1 MLPRACK
8 HAPYLLPVVVRF
20 AHPTSPSPL
29 TLPTV
34 PEKRFALSGTACCLV
49 SALAY
54 TTTSICMRQ
63 LTNLKCDPSWAIL
76 CRESVTSA
84 VVAPW
89 LVYQA
94 ARGRPALPSGRT
106 LVRLLV
112 VGLVVEGAA
121 NVAAQWSLGIVGLAV
136 CVPAQFALM
145 ITAGAVLGRVGLG
158 ERVTLRSAAAIAILL
173 AALVL
178 LGFGAKEIG
187 GSIVGATAAAPGLLV
202 VALAVVAA
210 GAAGTVY
217 ALLSTI
223 IRHSVTRTT
232 APSGVAFVVPL
243 MAVVSL
249 GPLCVHRF
257 GVAALLAT
265 PGEQFAWMAAAG
277 VFNLI
282 GFLAVIHA
290 LQRTTVVHANVVNA
304 SQVAMAALAG
314 MVLFREPPNPWVL
327 LGVGLTVAG
336 IVWIDRPAEAVDEI
350 PPP

>member
-1 MLPRACK
+1 
-8 HAPYLLPVVVRF
+8 
-20 AHPTSPSPL
+20 
-29 TLPTV
+29 V
-34 PEKRFALSGTACCLV
+34 PEKRFALSGTACCLI
-49 SALAY
+49 SSLAY
-54 TTTSICMRQ
+54 TSGSICMRK
-63 LTNLKCDPSWAIL
+63 LTALGCDPSWAIL

-84 VVAPW
+84 VIVPW
-89 LVYQA
+89 LVFQA
-94 ARGRPALPSGRT
+94 ARGRPTLPSGRT
-106 LVRLLV
+106 LVRLLL

-145 ITAGAVLGRVGLG
+145 IVAGALLGRVGLG
-158 ERVTLRSAAAIAILL
+158 ERVTLRSVAAIGLLL

-178 LGFGAKEIG
+178 LGFGAKGIR
-187 GSIVGATAAAPGLLV
+187 GSIAGATAAAPGPWVL
-202 VALAVVAA
+202 ALAVGAA

-217 ALLSTI
+217 ALLSTV

-232 APSGVAFVVPL
+232 TPSGVAFVVPL

-249 GPLCVHRF
+249 GPLCLYRF
-257 GVAALLAT
+257 GLGPLLAT
-265 PGEQFAWMAAAG
+265 PGNQFAWMTAAG
-277 VFNLI
+277 VCNLI

-304 SQVAMAALAG
+304 SQVALAALAG
-314 MVLFREPPNPWVL
+314 MALFREPPNPWVL

>member
-1 MLPRACK
+1 LWCVSRTLQEIPIA
-8 HAPYLLPVVVRF
+8 
-20 AHPTSPSPL
+20 TPL
-29 TLPTV
+29 ALPTV
-34 PEKRFALSGTACCLV
+34 PEKRFALSGTACCLI
-49 SALAY
+49 SSLAY
-54 TTTSICMRQ
+54 TTGAICMRQ
-63 LTNLKCDPSWAIL
+63 LTNLGCDPSWAIF

-94 ARGRPALPSGRT
+94 VWGRPSLPSGRT
-106 LVRLLV
+106 LVRLLL

-136 CVPAQFALM
+136 CVPAQFVLM
-145 ITAGAVLGRVGLG
+145 IMAGAVLGRVGLG
-158 ERVTLRSAAAIAILL
+158 ERVTIRSAAAIGLL
-173 AALVL
+173 LVALVL
-178 LGFGAKEIG
+178 LGFGAKGIR
-187 GSIVGATAAAPGLLV
+187 GSITGAAAAPGPWVL
-202 VALAVVAA
+202 ALAVGAA

-217 ALLSTI
+217 ALLSTV

-232 APSGVAFVVPL
+232 TPSGVAFVVPL

-257 GVAALLAT
+257 GVASLLAT
-265 PGEQFAWMAAAG
+265 PGEQFAWMVAAG

-327 LGVGLTVAG
+327 LGVGLTVVG